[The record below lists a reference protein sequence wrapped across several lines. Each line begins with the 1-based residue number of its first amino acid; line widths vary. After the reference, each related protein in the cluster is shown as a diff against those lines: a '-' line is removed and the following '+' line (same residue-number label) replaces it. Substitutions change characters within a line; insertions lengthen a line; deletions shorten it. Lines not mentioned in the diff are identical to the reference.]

1 MVIPWEDLTF
11 MNKIDTMALVTD
23 MEEKWKPIKN
33 YEELYQVSN
42 CGRIKRNYREY
53 TLFNHLT
60 KRENKRIVKEK
71 ILKGTTNK
79 GYKRI
84 CLTKNKKEKNLH
96 IHRLVA
102 EAFIPNPQN
111 KPFINHIDGNKQNNC
126 VDNLEWCDC
135 DENNN
140 HAYETHLRKGAG
152 KIPIIQYDLNDNY
165 IASFESINEASKMTG
180 LDIRHISRNI
190 KGIGNQIGGYK
201 FKVK

>member
-1 MVIPWEDLTF
+1 
-11 MNKIDTMALVTD
+11 MALVMD
-23 MEEKWKPIKN
+23 MEEIWKPIKG

-42 CGRIKRNYREY
+42 FGRIKRNFREY
-53 TLFNHLT
+53 ILFNNLT
-60 KRENKRIVKEK
+60 KRMNKRVVNEK
-71 ILKGTTNK
+71 IIKGTINK

-96 IHRLVA
+96 VHRLVA
-102 EAFIPNPQN
+102 QAFIPNPQN

-126 VDNLEWCDC
+126 VTNLEWCDY

-140 HAYETHLRKGAG
+140 HAYENGLRQGAG
-152 KIPIIQYDLNDNY
+152 KISVIQYDLNGKYVN
-165 IASFESINEASKMTG
+165 SFESINEASRKTG

-190 KGIGNQIGGYK
+190 KGIGIQIGGYK